1 VSEAPSIALFS
12 YGTLRLPEVQLANYG
27 RLLDG
32 LADAHA
38 GYRLIPVEIT
48 NPDVVRVSGKAVHT
62 IAVASADPTDRVEG
76 IVFLLSDAEL
86 AATDAYE
93 TGSYARVEAT
103 LESGRSA
110 WVYVLA

>member
-1 VSEAPSIALFS
+1 VSHALFS
-12 YGTLRLPEVQLANYG
+12 YGTLRQPDVQLANYG
-27 RLLDG
+27 RLLAG
-32 LADAHA
+32 EADELR

-48 NPDVVRVSGKAVHT
+48 DPDVVRVSGQKVHM
-62 IAVASADPTDRVEG
+62 IAVCSGNPDDRVSG
-76 IVFLLSDAEL
+76 VVYLLNESEL

-93 TGSYARVEAT
+93 TDAYARVERS